1 MKSATNAVERLTVAA
16 ISEVEASQEIAVS
29 NPDLKL
35 FPGMTANARI
45 LTAKLND
52 TFKVPNAVLRIHAS
66 AAVLKKFGLSAAP
79 AGKQQ
84 IYVLRNGK
92 LKAVPVEFGIS
103 DGQSTAVSA
112 SGLQAGDQIVQRF
125 SSAATTTAAS
135 APTSAPGGSTGRTPR
150 L

>member
-1 MKSATNAVERLTVAA
+1 
-16 ISEVEASQEIAVS
+16 
-29 NPDLKL
+29 
-35 FPGMTANARI
+35 MTANARI

-52 TFKVPNAVLRIHAS
+52 TYKVPNAVLRIHAS
-66 AAVLKKFGLSAAP
+66 AAVLKQFGLSAAP

-84 IYVLRNGK
+84 VYVLRNGR
-92 LKAVPVEFGIS
+92 LKAIPVEFGIS

-125 SSAATTTAAS
+125 SSAANATAATAS
-135 APTSAPGGSTGRTPR
+135 PSAPGGSTGRTPR